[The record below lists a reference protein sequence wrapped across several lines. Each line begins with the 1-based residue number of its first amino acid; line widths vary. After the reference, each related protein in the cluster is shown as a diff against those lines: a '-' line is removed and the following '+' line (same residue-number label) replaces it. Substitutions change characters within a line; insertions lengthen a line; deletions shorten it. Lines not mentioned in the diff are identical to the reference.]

1 MVLAIEQMEHMIH
14 LLQAQVLQ
22 LTSRVSTLDEALL
35 AERRHN
41 EQIATQL
48 RAQVD
53 ASEGVSGRNLHA
65 CARRQP
71 FRCRPRAQF
80 ARLLQ
85 RWASEWMRSSS

>member
-41 EQIATQL
+41 EQLATHL

-53 ASEGVSGRNLHA
+53 ASEGIL
-65 CARRQP
+65 RQEI
-71 FRCRPRAQF
+71 
-80 ARLLQ
+80 ARLRSEAAISLSA
-85 RWASEWMRSSS
+85 ASPTRPTG